1 MEKNKASKMYNK
13 RKITAI
19 SIMFFVAFF
28 VLIIRVIFLT
38 TAESEHYSKKALEV
52 EERERYIKAARGH
65 IYDRNGKI
73 IATNKMV
80 CTISVIHSQIEDE
93 KQVVNM
99 LSKELDIDKETIEKK
114 VKRVSSREKI
124 KTNVPKETG
133 DRIRKYNLAGVKVDE
148 DYKRYYPYDSL
159 ASKVL
164 GFTGADNQGIVGL
177 EAKYDE
183 YLMGIDG
190 KILTMTDAK
199 GVELPN
205 KKENRVESVKGNDLY
220 ITIDIDIQKICEKA
234 AKKAMKETKAKRVS
248 IILMNPKNGEIYS
261 MVNLKEYNL
270 NKPFE
275 VGGKNKSFD
284 ELNKLWRNES
294 INDTYEPGSTFK
306 IITAASGLEEGVI
319 TPDSTFYCPGYK
331 IVDDRRIRCHKVIG
345 HGSMTF
351 TEGTMNSCN
360 PVFIE
365 TGLRLGK
372 ERFYYYLEKLGIM
385 EKTGIDIAGEAGTI
399 IHKIE
404 NVGNVELATMSFGQ
418 SFQITPLVLLRAVS
432 AIINGGT
439 LVTPHFAI
447 KAVDEANNKIRNFD
461 FATKDNVIKDSTS
474 ETMKMILEKVVSEGT
489 GKNGAIEGYS
499 IGGKTA
505 TSEKLPRGN
514 GKYIASYIGFCP
526 AFAPK
531 VIGICIIDEPVG
543 TYYGGTIAAP
553 VIREIYEEALPKLG
567 IKKEVS
573 EG

>member
-220 ITIDIDIQKICEKA
+220 ITIDIDIQKLCEKA

-306 IITAASGLEEGVI
+306 IITAASGLEERVI

-461 FATKDNVIKDSTS
+461 FATKDNVIKASTS

-526 AFAPK
+526 AFDPK

>member
-1 MEKNKASKMYNK
+1 MEKYKASKMYNK

-220 ITIDIDIQKICEKA
+220 ITIDIDVQKICEKA

-372 ERFYYYLEKLGIM
+372 ERFYYYLEQLGIM

-461 FATKDNVIKDSTS
+461 FATKDNVIKASTS

-526 AFAPK
+526 AFDPK

>member
-1 MEKNKASKMYNK
+1 M
-13 RKITAI
+13 
-19 SIMFFVAFF
+19 
-28 VLIIRVIFLT
+28 
-38 TAESEHYSKKALEV
+38 
-52 EERERYIKAARGH
+52 
-65 IYDRNGKI
+65 
-73 IATNKMV
+73 
-80 CTISVIHSQIEDE
+80 
-93 KQVVNM
+93 
-99 LSKELDIDKETIEKK
+99 
-114 VKRVSSREKI
+114 
-124 KTNVPKETG
+124 
-133 DRIRKYNLAGVKVDE
+133 
-148 DYKRYYPYDSL
+148 
-159 ASKVL
+159 
-164 GFTGADNQGIVGL
+164 GL

-234 AKKAMKETKAKRVS
+234 AKKAMKETMAKRVS

-514 GKYIASYIGFCP
+514 G
-526 AFAPK
+526 
-531 VIGICIIDEPVG
+531 
-543 TYYGGTIAAP
+543 
-553 VIREIYEEALPKLG
+553 
-567 IKKEVS
+567 
-573 EG
+573 

>member
-526 AFAPK
+526 AFDPK

>member
-234 AKKAMKETKAKRVS
+234 AKKAMKETMAKRVS

-526 AFAPK
+526 AFDPK

>member
-220 ITIDIDIQKICEKA
+220 ITIDIDIQKLCEKA

-461 FATKDNVIKDSTS
+461 FATKDNVIKASTS

-526 AFAPK
+526 AFDPK

>member
-306 IITAASGLEEGVI
+306 IITAASGLEERVI

-461 FATKDNVIKDSTS
+461 FATKDNVIKASTS

-526 AFAPK
+526 AFDPK

>member
-114 VKRVSSREKI
+114 VKSVSSREKI

-474 ETMKMILEKVVSEGT
+474 ETMKMILEKVVSECT

-526 AFAPK
+526 AFDPK

>member
-461 FATKDNVIKDSTS
+461 FATKDNVIKASTS

-526 AFAPK
+526 AFDPK

>member
-234 AKKAMKETKAKRVS
+234 AKKAMKETMAKRVS

-306 IITAASGLEEGVI
+306 IITAASGLEERVI

-461 FATKDNVIKDSTS
+461 FATKDNVIKASTS

-526 AFAPK
+526 AFDPK

>member
-461 FATKDNVIKDSTS
+461 FATKNNVIKASTS

-526 AFAPK
+526 AFDPK
-531 VIGICIIDEPVG
+531 IIGICIIDEPVG

>member
-351 TEGTMNSCN
+351 TEGTMNSCI

-526 AFAPK
+526 AFDPK

>member
-1 MEKNKASKMYNK
+1 M
-13 RKITAI
+13 
-19 SIMFFVAFF
+19 
-28 VLIIRVIFLT
+28 
-38 TAESEHYSKKALEV
+38 
-52 EERERYIKAARGH
+52 
-65 IYDRNGKI
+65 
-73 IATNKMV
+73 
-80 CTISVIHSQIEDE
+80 
-93 KQVVNM
+93 
-99 LSKELDIDKETIEKK
+99 
-114 VKRVSSREKI
+114 KRVSSREKI

-526 AFAPK
+526 AFDPK

>member
-365 TGLRLGK
+365 TGLRSGK

-526 AFAPK
+526 AFDPK